1 MPCNKGMID
10 RSPIHIFSV
19 AAGAGFAS
27 LPLAACVHGKKKK
40 SCVPGCVDF
49 NGGNAFLLTLS
60 TLFLFIGLDSVRGI
74 TRIFR

>member
-1 MPCNKGMID
+1 
-10 RSPIHIFSV
+10 
-19 AAGAGFAS
+19 
-27 LPLAACVHGKKKK
+27 
-40 SCVPGCVDF
+40 VPGCVDF